1 MNKLAPRNLKTAR
14 TRSRHQ
20 AQVLVLTAEELFE
33 IWRSLEARIYI
44 DDTVSITNKKSTHM
58 LKKLRNQLADTLQIP
73 KKLRCDFFQTYLSMT
88 LTQFEH
94 ELFHDLIYQLG
105 YEDED
110 LSSISGQ
117 ELIDHICERHH
128 LG

>member
-1 MNKLAPRNLKTAR
+1 MNKLVSQNIKTNR
-14 TRSRHQ
+14 VQRRHQ
-20 AQVLVLTAEELFE
+20 GSTLVLTAEELFE

-44 DDTVSITNKKSTHM
+44 DETASTADKKSTQM
-58 LKKLRNQLADTLQIP
+58 LKKLRDQLADTLQMP
-73 KKLRCDFFQTYLSMT
+73 KKLRSDFFQTYLSIT
-88 LTQFEH
+88 FAQFEH

-110 LSSISGQ
+110 LASISGQ
-117 ELIDHICERHH
+117 ELIDQVCERYR

>member
-1 MNKLAPRNLKTAR
+1 MNNLAPHNLKNAR

-20 AQVLVLTAEELFE
+20 GPILVLTAEELFE
-33 IWRSLEARIYI
+33 IWRSLGVRIYI
-44 DDTVSITNKKSTHM
+44 DETASTVNKKSTQM
-58 LKKLRNQLADTLQIP
+58 LKRLLGQLAEALQMP
-73 KKLRCDFFQTYLSMT
+73 KKLRRDFFQTYFSMT
-88 LTQFEH
+88 LTNFEH

-110 LSSISGQ
+110 LASMSGQ
-117 ELIDHICERHH
+117 ELIDQVCEQYH